1 MKIQKGCTRIES
13 LLYKSCCNVKS
24 KSTKL
29 VGRARGQYLSG
40 QRKIAIREDEIGLVS
55 VHIDHMEDEISRM
68 RENEQKLLEEN
79 DQLQKRCEDL
89 YKELQTARQAKDEME
104 NNLEDVQNS
113 YDEIT
118 SKNIELREYIK
129 TIADSDDMKNNG
141 KVVTDVGKRQQRR
154 KLTELKSHVERGL
167 WFAETYGLTL
177 DSASFTDQKGVNHT
191 LSFTDQEK
199 KEYQQLPEE

>member
-1 MKIQKGCTRIES
+1 MFIWI
-13 LLYKSCCNVKS
+13 LL
-24 KSTKL
+24 T
-29 VGRARGQYLSG
+29 GRLCSEET
-40 QRKIAIREDEIGLVS
+40 IAIRQGEIGLVS
-55 VHIDHMEDEISRM
+55 MHIDHMEDEISRM

-89 YKELQTARQAKDEME
+89 YKELQTARQAKNEME

-154 KLTELKSHVERGL
+154 KTNRAKIP
-167 WFAETYGLTL
+167 Y
-177 DSASFTDQKGVNHT
+177 
-191 LSFTDQEK
+191 
-199 KEYQQLPEE
+199 

>member
-1 MKIQKGCTRIES
+1 MY
-13 LLYKSCCNVKS
+13 LSCCNVKS

-68 RENEQKLLEEN
+68 CENEQKLLEEN

-118 SKNIELREYIK
+118 SKNRELREYIK
-129 TIADSDDMKNNG
+129 TIADLDDMKNNG
-141 KVVTDVGKRQQRR
+141 KVVTDVGKQQQRR

-177 DSASFTDQKGVNHT
+177 DSASFTDQKGVNYT

-199 KEYQQLPEE
+199 K